1 MYNSNSFY
9 MQLLVYLS
17 NWVTVTIYF
26 MFLCKSFLFKFLT
39 FLAQKEE
46 LIYIRIYVTV
56 IITHAM
62 DAIVDD
68 LPHPHSVALKLVRCS
83 WYSLKW
89 SYLVEI

>member
-1 MYNSNSFY
+1 MYNSNSFI
-9 MQLLVYLS
+9 LHATVSLS
-17 NWVTVTIYF
+17 IELGNSYYILHVFVQKFPFQISYF
-26 MFLCKSFLFKFLT
+26 FGPKRRT
-39 FLAQKEE
+39 N
-46 LIYIRIYVTV
+46 RIYVTV

>member
-17 NWVTVTIYF
+17 NWVTVTIYVLHVF
-26 MFLCKSFLFKFLT
+26 VQKFPFQISYFFGPKRRT
-39 FLAQKEE
+39 N
-46 LIYIRIYVTV
+46 RIYVTV